1 MYFVR
6 LHRDDPENVPVL
18 RPSRHTGRWSEQRV
32 VRVVPCRRSL
42 TFPFPTGD
50 VRFPVWTFI

>member
-18 RPSRHTGRWSEQRV
+18 RPSHHTGRWSEQRV
-32 VRVVPCRRSL
+32 VRVVP
-42 TFPFPTGD
+42 
-50 VRFPVWTFI
+50 